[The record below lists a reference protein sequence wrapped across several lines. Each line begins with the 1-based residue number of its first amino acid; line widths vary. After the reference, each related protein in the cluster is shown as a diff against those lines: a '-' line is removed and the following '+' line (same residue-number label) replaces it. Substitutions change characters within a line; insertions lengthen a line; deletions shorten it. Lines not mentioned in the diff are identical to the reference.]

1 MSISGNYSKIKVSNS
16 SVISF
21 FHRDVEGHYGLY
33 ECIAVIQ
40 FDGRLNLEGQ
50 SGGHYTCDIK
60 EKVSNMWFKTN
71 DEQDP
76 VPIEVEDVSKYAYVV
91 LLKRKI

>member
-1 MSISGNYSKIKVSNS
+1 MS
-16 SVISF
+16 SVILF
-21 FHRDVEGHYGLY
+21 FHRDAEGHYCCY

-40 FDGRLNLEGQ
+40 FDGRLNPNGQ

-60 EKVSNMWFKTN
+60 DNITNVWFRTN

-76 VPIEVEDVSKYAYVV
+76 VPIEVKDVSKYAYVV